1 MRFIRLGGTG
11 NATQGVNGV
20 IDEFRMYDRA
30 LTAGEIKQLYT
41 SVVSTKQSSS
51 QNIIQNSSCVSGLSC
66 GLVGY
71 WTFDG
76 KDMVGGVARDRSGN
90 GNNGNLINI
99 ATSTFYALGK
109 IGQGLKFDGIDDV
122 LTKDSPTNLTFNTAF
137 TLSAWIKTGSKTT
150 STKEIV
156 GRWDGI
162 EYGYMLAMNQNSSD
176 NKIKILLDKD
186 VGGGSVDAARSS
198 VNAVN
203 DDKWH
208 HIVGVYDGPNTRL
221 DLYVDGVLSTASL
234 EGTIPASISSQSRP
248 IYIGNDNGSFRA
260 YQGSIDDVR
269 IYNRA
274 ISSTEVLQL
283 YNLGK

>member
-1 MRFIRLGGTG
+1 
-11 NATQGVNGV
+11 
-20 IDEFRMYDRA
+20 
-30 LTAGEIKQLYT
+30 
-41 SVVSTKQSSS
+41 
-51 QNIIQNSSCVSGLSC
+51 
-66 GLVGY
+66 
-71 WTFDG
+71 
-76 KDMVGGVARDRSGN
+76 
-90 GNNGNLINI
+90 
-99 ATSTFYALGK
+99 
-109 IGQGLKFDGIDDV
+109 LKFDGIDDV